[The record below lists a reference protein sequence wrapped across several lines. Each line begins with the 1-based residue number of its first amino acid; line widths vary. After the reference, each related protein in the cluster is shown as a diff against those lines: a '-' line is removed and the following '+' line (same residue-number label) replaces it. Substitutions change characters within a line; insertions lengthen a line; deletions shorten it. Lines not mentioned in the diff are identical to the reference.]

1 MTQRDFRAELQA
13 ARDADDCASHAQ
25 IWEEMRLADGQADE
39 DALAEEL
46 ARCQARDAFEG
57 LIAAIENQKLRSRVE
72 DSAYVNAFGNRDE
85 YPNDLARWQAAFGTA
100 QLIMEDPKDFYGDDW
115 KEFRHEAL

>member
-1 MTQRDFRAELQA
+1 V
-13 ARDADDCASHAQ
+13 AQ
-25 IWEEMRLADGQADE
+25 IWEQMRLADVQADE

-57 LIAAIENQKLRSRVE
+57 LIAAIENPKLRSRVE

-85 YPNDLARWQAAFGTA
+85 YPNDMARWQAALGTA
-100 QLIMEDPKDFYGDDW
+100 QLIIEDPKDFYGSDW
-115 KEFRHEAL
+115 KEF